1 MNDKK
6 YKHILIIEDEQDVV
20 QQIKMALYTHF
31 DCTVDVAYNGKEGL
45 DKLKEGEVYD
55 LVILALLIP
64 ALNGIEVCQAM
75 LEDDRLKGIPVLL
88 ISVLPLSSEAFQ
100 RSRQKFKELVL
111 VREVLEKPFSNTA
124 LLKKVQTILSISPS
138 EVPDSEGRTYHIQNY
153 APSINDRGKPYK
165 R

>member
-1 MNDKK
+1 MNEKK

-20 QQIKMALYTHF
+20 QQIKTVLYTHF

-45 DKLKEGEVYD
+45 DKLKEREIYD

-75 LEDDRLKGIPVLL
+75 LEDDTLRGIPVLL
-88 ISVLPLSSEAFQ
+88 VSVLPLSSEAFQ

-111 VREVLEKPFSNTA
+111 VREVLEKPFSNTV
-124 LLKKVQTILSISPS
+124 LLKKVQTIFETPS
-138 EVPDSEGRTYHIQNY
+138 SEALDSEGKTYHIQNY

-165 R
+165 H